1 MLLQQ
6 IRFEWHNRA
15 SRNHW
20 ILMVFVE
27 MLNIECDKF
36 SVRYKLNEDGK

>member
-1 MLLQQ
+1 MLLEQ

-15 SRNHW
+15 SGKSDHW
-20 ILMVFVE
+20 ILVE